1 MTGTPFAFAQIF
13 PNYHVPVPAL
23 FSQASAG
30 TDGDAGGNTSGL
42 GLLVSEYQTPVD
54 TFQRQQEIAM
64 MTNFGSQQHSQAYGM
79 QSMPQIYSSAS
90 NAASYQQPHQP
101 YDLYSSQ
108 NSMPQYAL
116 QPQPGSAG
124 ADLLRQ

>member
-42 GLLVSEYQTPVD
+42 GLLGSEPSRTPGE
-54 TFQRQQEIAM
+54 TFC
-64 MTNFGSQQHSQAYGM
+64 FFHCG
-79 QSMPQIYSSAS
+79 
-90 NAASYQQPHQP
+90 
-101 YDLYSSQ
+101 
-108 NSMPQYAL
+108 
-116 QPQPGSAG
+116 
-124 ADLLRQ
+124 LRF